1 MGIYSEQK
9 ETGGGK
15 STHPLKK
22 MKAIDIEDED
32 EEEKK
37 EEEEEEDDTDIKE
50 QENISDSVSM
60 LESHTA
66 ALGEAMFK
74 CLYAL
79 RPDILGIYDF
89 GTNEHTRA
97 YYNKFN
103 GIVPQ
108 LEPSK
113 WTILFRYD
121 FLFSK
126 LVYMSVDS
134 SY

>member
-1 MGIYSEQK
+1 MYNCMNSEQ
-9 ETGGGK
+9 EGTGGGK
-15 STHPLKK
+15 SLKK

-32 EEEKK
+32 KEEKK
-37 EEEEEEDDTDIKE
+37 EDEEEDTDIKE

-79 RPDILGIYDF
+79 RPDILGIHDF

-97 YYNKFN
+97 YYNTFN
-103 GIVPQ
+103 GTVPQ
-108 LEPSK
+108 LEPNK
-113 WTILFRYD
+113 WTVLFRYD

-126 LVYMSVDS
+126 LVYVSVD
-134 SY
+134 

>member
-1 MGIYSEQK
+1 MNSEK
-9 ETGGGK
+9 EETDGRK

-32 EEEKK
+32 MEEK
-37 EEEEEEDDTDIKE
+37 EEEEEEDTNIKE

-79 RPDILGIYDF
+79 RPDILGIHDF

-97 YYNKFN
+97 YYNTFN
-103 GIVPQ
+103 GTVPQ

-113 WTILFRYD
+113 WTVLFRYD

-126 LVYMSVDS
+126 LVYMSVD
-134 SY
+134 